1 MLMMKKPFQALTG
14 FACILITG
22 SAMAAGTADMSVGG
36 TVITGSC
43 TPTLSASTVDYGTID
58 VSRLTSTNT
67 VTGNRLGFRD
77 ITLNVTCDS
86 PMKVAWGVTDNRT
99 GTAAYLNSEVERSG
113 GNYHYE
119 QAYFFGLGDTPE
131 GKHIGSYSITLMES
145 KSTVDGGPVRLLQR
159 HNPSLPWGDLI
170 AANGSMNNVYDLEH
184 PEYQFTA
191 GSPGT
196 NEPMAATTVSY
207 ALSISAEVDLMS
219 NLNLTDDTVL
229 DGSATFTLVYL

>member
-58 VSRLTSTNT
+58 VSRLTSTNEKE
-67 VTGNRLGFRD
+67 GNRLGFRD

-86 PMKVAWGVTDNRT
+86 PMKVAWGVTDNRL
-99 GTAAYLNSEVERSG
+99 GTAAWLNSDIEIGS
-113 GNYHYE
+113 NYGLG
-119 QAYFFGLGDTPE
+119 YFFGLGDTPE
-131 GKHIGSYSITLMES
+131 GKHIGSYSITLTEPG
-145 KSTVDGGPVRLLQR
+145 STVDGEPAHIAQR
-159 HNPSLPWGDLI
+159 YNASSPWTHLTNTTRAVIYERDYSPAL
-170 AANGSMNNVYDLEH
+170 
-184 PEYQFTA
+184 QFTVA
-191 GSPGT
+191 YPGT
-196 NEPMAATTVSY
+196 FEPMAATTVSY
-207 ALSISAEVDLMS
+207 ALSISAQVDMMS

>member
-1 MLMMKKPFQALTG
+1 MLMMKKPFQFLTG

-58 VSRLTSTNT
+58 VSRLTSTDEKA
-67 VTGNRLGFRD
+67 GNRLGFRD

-86 PMKVAWGVTDNRT
+86 PMKVAWGATDNRA
-99 GTAAYLNSEVERSG
+99 GTAAYLNSDNEMDTYYGRE
-113 GNYHYE
+113 
-119 QAYFFGLGDTPE
+119 YFFGLGDTPE
-131 GKHIGSYSITLMES
+131 GKHIGSYSITITEPG
-145 KSTVDGGPVRLLQR
+145 STVDGEPAHLLQR
-159 HNPSLPWGDLI
+159 HNPSASWTDL
-170 AANGSMNNVYDLEH
+170 AYSTFANVYAREGAPDK
-184 PEYQFTA
+184 QFTA

-196 NEPMAATTVSY
+196 SEPMAATTFSY
-207 ALSISAEVDLMS
+207 GLSISLQVDLMS

>member
-1 MLMMKKPFQALTG
+1 MYMKKELTLILAVVICPF
-14 FACILITG
+14 ITG

-58 VSRLTSTNT
+58 VSRLTSTDEKA
-67 VTGNRLGFRD
+67 GNRLGFRD

-86 PMKVAWGVTDNRT
+86 PMKVAWGVTDNRL
-99 GTAAYLNSEVERSG
+99 GTAAWLSSDVEFLGPDYAR
-113 GNYHYE
+113 
-119 QAYFFGLGDTPE
+119 AYFFGLGDTPE
-131 GKHIGSYSITLMES
+131 GKHIGSYSITLTES
-145 KSTVDGGPVRLLQR
+145 GSTVDGGPAHFLQR
-159 HNPSLPWGDLI
+159 ANASGPWTYLTNTTNADI
-170 AANGSMNNVYDLEH
+170 YERDAAPDK
-184 PEYQFTA
+184 QFTA

-196 NEPMAATTVSY
+196 HEPMAATTASY
-207 ALSISAEVDLMS
+207 ALSISLQVDLMS

>member
-1 MLMMKKPFQALTG
+1 MYMKKELTLILAVVICPF
-14 FACILITG
+14 ITG

-131 GKHIGSYSITLMES
+131 GKHIGSYSITLTEPG
-145 KSTVDGGPVRLLQR
+145 STVDGEPAYLAQR
-159 HNPSLPWGDLI
+159 HGASGTWVHL
-170 AANGSMNNVYDLEH
+170 ANGNRAAVYERESNH
-184 PEYQFTA
+184 YSFTVV
-191 GSPGT
+191 SPGT
-196 NEPMAATTVSY
+196 LEPMAATTVSY
-207 ALSISAEVDLMS
+207 ALSISLQVDLMS